1 MKPSER
7 IKIDGL
13 IGKCFRVALGL
24 RPKTSNDRLL
34 ALGVHNSLD
43 EIVEVQP
50 TAQLERLTKSHTGRH
65 LLASLG
71 LSPPTSN
78 YQQLVDIPPCIR
90 QTLRIKPLPRNMHTV
105 HNEDRR
111 LARAKALENSR
122 LRHTIHRCSNLSYQR
137 GCCSHGG

>member
-90 QTLRIKPLPRNMHTV
+90 QTLRIKPLPQNMHTV